1 MKKQKCLPANVLQY
15 LFRGNVVYNLRQ
27 YLQNQ
32 MKLNKTRKIKGRKDQ
47 LSTAKTHKHIPI
59 GLALVVRYSKILT
72 KENEYLIY
80 RGEGCADVFAKKIE
94 KIL

>member
-1 MKKQKCLPANVLQY
+1 MYYNIY
-15 LFRGNVVYNLRQ
+15 LEAMLFIIWDNICEIRWSWI
-27 YLQNQ
+27 
-32 MKLNKTRKIKGRKDQ
+32 KTRKIKGRKDQ

-94 KIL
+94 KIP

>member
-1 MKKQKCLPANVLQY
+1 MYYNIY
-15 LFRGNVVYNLRQ
+15 LEAMLFIIWDNICKIRWSWI
-27 YLQNQ
+27 
-32 MKLNKTRKIKGRKDQ
+32 KTRKIKGRKDQ

-94 KIL
+94 KIP

>member
-1 MKKQKCLPANVLQY
+1 MYYNIY
-15 LFRGNVVYNLRQ
+15 LEAMLFIIWDNICKIRWSWI
-27 YLQNQ
+27 
-32 MKLNKTRKIKGRKDQ
+32 KTRKIKGRKDQ

>member
-1 MKKQKCLPANVLQY
+1 MYYNIY
-15 LFRGNVVYNLRQ
+15 LEAMLFIIWDNICKIRWSWI
-27 YLQNQ
+27 
-32 MKLNKTRKIKGRKDQ
+32 KTRKIKGRKDQ

-72 KENEYLIY
+72 KEHEYLIY

>member
-1 MKKQKCLPANVLQY
+1 MYYNIY
-15 LFRGNVVYNLRQ
+15 LEAMLFIIWDNIFKIRWSWI
-27 YLQNQ
+27 
-32 MKLNKTRKIKGRKDQ
+32 KTRKIKGRKDQ

>member
-1 MKKQKCLPANVLQY
+1 MYYNIY
-15 LFRGNVVYNLRQ
+15 LEAMLFIIWDNICKIRWSWI
-27 YLQNQ
+27 
-32 MKLNKTRKIKGRKDQ
+32 KTRKIKGRKDQ
-47 LSTAKTHKHIPI
+47 LSTAKTHKNIPI

>member
-1 MKKQKCLPANVLQY
+1 MYYNIY
-15 LFRGNVVYNLRQ
+15 LEAMLFIISDNICKIRWSWI
-27 YLQNQ
+27 
-32 MKLNKTRKIKGRKDQ
+32 KTRKIKGRKDQ

-94 KIL
+94 KIP